1 MDYVLACLLL
11 FSVLSIWLA
20 VIESL
25 FIIGGSLRFHFK
37 KLKESV
43 AFEEVDWEHLPT
55 VTVMVPA
62 HNEERV
68 IEATVR
74 RILAMNYPHEKME
87 IRIINDRSQ
96 DNTKL
101 IVERIVDMFD
111 NRDIQLLNTADCEDA
126 GGGKSQALNYGRQ
139 FASGEFL
146 CVYDADAAPE
156 QNALLLLVRKAL
168 ENEDYGA
175 VFGRNKARNRNRN
188 MLTKMINLELI
199 TSQRV
204 LHTGRWQLFRLG
216 QIPGTNFIV
225 KRDIIDEIG
234 GWDVDALTEDTELG
248 FEIMSRG
255 YRIALESRAEAYQQE
270 PEQLA
275 VYIKQRTR
283 WAKGNLYVVLK
294 NVKRIFV
301 PNDWRIKLE
310 TFYYLSTY
318 FWFLLAVIISNTLF
332 ITGLV
337 FNFLNLFGFNLLL
350 PIQLS
355 KPMYIVFVI
364 SWGLMYTLYVLQIF
378 LALVTDR
385 GQSTVRNF
393 LLACVSYFTYAQ
405 LFIIISI
412 RAYGSYFLDFILKR
426 QRKWYKTERY

>member
-1 MDYVLACLLL
+1 MLAFLLL
-11 FSVLSIWLA
+11 FSVVSIWLA
-20 VIESL
+20 VIETL
-25 FIIGGSLRFHFK
+25 FIIAGSLRFHFK

-43 AFEEVDWEHLPT
+43 EFKDIDWEHLPT

-96 DNTKL
+96 DNTKQ
-101 IVERIVDMFD
+101 IVKRIIKMYEK
-111 NRDIQLLNTADCEDA
+111 RDIQLINTADCEDA

-139 FASGEFL
+139 NARGEFL

-156 QNALLLLVRKAL
+156 QNALLLLVRKVL
-168 ENEDYGA
+168 ENEEYGA

-188 MLTKMINLELI
+188 MLTRMINLELI

-204 LHTGRWQLFRLG
+204 VHTGRWQFFRLG

-225 KRDIIDEIG
+225 RRSIIDEIG

-248 FEIMSRG
+248 FEIMARG

-270 PEQLA
+270 PEQLS

-294 NVKRIFV
+294 NVKRMFGR
-301 PNDWRIKLE
+301 NDWRIKLE

-318 FWFLLAVIISNTLF
+318 FWFLVAVMISNTLF
-332 ITGLV
+332 IIGLI
-337 FNFLNLFGFNLLL
+337 FNLFNLFGFDFVL
-350 PIQLS
+350 PIELS

-412 RAYGSYFLDFILKR
+412 QAYGSYFLDFVLKR